1 MAGRLMSGV
10 GEPLRVR
17 TGLDVAASE
26 ISESF
31 GPSGGPGGQH
41 ANRAH
46 TRVELRF
53 DVASSRS
60 LTDHQRERLIE
71 RLGSEVRVTVDE
83 ERSQT
88 RNRVIARERLAARLR
103 HALEPRRKRTA
114 TRPTAGSRKRRLD
127 SKRQRSDTK
136 RMRRRPGQ
144 DD

>member
-1 MAGRLMSGV
+1 MVS

-17 TGLDVAASE
+17 TGLEIPGSE
-26 ISESF
+26 IDERF

-46 TRVELRF
+46 TRVDLRF
-53 DVASSRS
+53 DVAGSSS
-60 LTDHQRERLIE
+60 LTDHQRDRLLT
-71 RLGSEVRVTVDE
+71 RLGPEVRVTVDE
-83 ERSQT
+83 ERSQA
-88 RNRVIARERLAARLR
+88 RNRAIARDRLAARLR
-103 HALEPRRKRTA
+103 HALAPVRTRTA
-114 TRPTAGSRKRRLD
+114 TRPTRASKKRRLD